1 MIFLVLFGKMVF
13 FSQKHDIFS
22 LDRKWE
28 MIFYM
33 KYMEIYILCTRTGVT
48 NVAPRPSIKKTKIKD
63 GLIPQKY
70 TQRLLTF

>member
-33 KYMEIYILCTRTGVT
+33 KYMEI
-48 NVAPRPSIKKTKIKD
+48 
-63 GLIPQKY
+63 
-70 TQRLLTF
+70 